1 MARKQTTSPQIVIQQ
16 APAPLCEKLARFF
29 FRMAIG
35 IVGAFTVGVFIVGY
49 ITTVKWL
56 FNFPQTRDVVAASF
70 LSFIFIFIIGVVIYF
85 IWSWDEM

>member
-1 MARKQTTSPQIVIQQ
+1 MARKQTTSPKITIQQ

-29 FRMAIG
+29 LRMAIG

-56 FNFPQTRDVVAASF
+56 FNFPQTGDAGMASF
-70 LSFIFIFIIGVVIYF
+70 VSLIFIFIIGLVIYV